1 MTIKNNIR
9 KLFVLTGILGVIT
22 LLPVC
27 HVEAQDSNQTKIH
40 FISLSNTTDA
50 ILLESNG
57 HYGMV
62 DSGEDWDYPDGT
74 DERYPLRSGITKGI
88 GFEQQV
94 IHYLKSVGV
103 EKLEF
108 YIATHSHSDHIGS
121 GDEILD
127 TFPTDKLYVN
137 EYKDQ
142 YIQNENR
149 KWDNQYIYDSIIDVA
164 EKNGTEII
172 TNLDQEENQKY
183 CSFTLGDM
191 SIELMNVEYKRDEN
205 GQVIPVADENDN
217 CIVTKVTAYGRT
229 ALLTSDLD
237 PTEGDT
243 IKIAEQ
249 LIEELGADETYK
261 PEKNITSSIK
271 VKRSY
276 PEENYTEQSE
286 VELDLPETRSEKPK
300 VDESQ
305 KNMGKTISID
315 LMKMLHHSIDFN
327 NTTYFLT
334 SLNPKTVVVTG
345 YESWF
350 NERMRDCLPVSELY
364 ATATD
369 SAAVV
374 ATFHEEGIDTEYKK
388 MEGGWFEID
397 GKDYYFDENGRT
409 FTDAAVHGID
419 GIEYCFDIKGAVETT
434 SRWVK
439 VDGKL

>member
-305 KNMGKTISID
+305 KNMGGVRI
-315 LMKMLHHSIDFN
+315 
-327 NTTYFLT
+327 
-334 SLNPKTVVVTG
+334 
-345 YESWF
+345 
-350 NERMRDCLPVSELY
+350 
-364 ATATD
+364 
-369 SAAVV
+369 
-374 ATFHEEGIDTEYKK
+374 
-388 MEGGWFEID
+388 
-397 GKDYYFDENGRT
+397 
-409 FTDAAVHGID
+409 
-419 GIEYCFDIKGAVETT
+419 
-434 SRWVK
+434 
-439 VDGKL
+439 